1 MVTCYLLF
9 YTSDKCLLCRNI
21 CFRSLFLHTRKNQ
34 PQGPE
39 AETSSS
45 ARSTS
50 FANRHFKFASADTK
64 ISLLAMAAGYR
75 QLQKPPGQVRYK
87 ALYDKK
93 EKEMIEEMIA
103 AGDTGDR
110 IIPEAVVAEVN
121 KALIS
126 NAVLKRPNA
135 FEMVAQLPNEQAKGS
150 KLKNAWAAWRAARPN
165 QTMFAERRALQKE
178 MYKKRKEERRV
189 ANIAKLE
196 KIMQAKEEKNKQEQT
211 ERDEDAK
218 SPSGS
223 DSK

>member
-1 MVTCYLLF
+1 M
-9 YTSDKCLLCRNI
+9 KM
-21 CFRSLFLHTRKNQ
+21 
-34 PQGPE
+34 
-39 AETSSS
+39 A
-45 ARSTS
+45 
-50 FANRHFKFASADTK
+50 
-64 ISLLAMAAGYR
+64 LLAMAAGYR

-93 EKEMIEEMIA
+93 KKEMIEEMIA

-121 KALIS
+121 KALI
-126 NAVLKRPNA
+126 PNA
-135 FEMVAQLPNEQAKGS
+135 EVKKKVHCQVLIDCHNDRHATLND
-150 KLKNAWAAWRAARPN
+150 AWSAWRAAHPDHIR
-165 QTMFAERRALQKE
+165 FVERRALEKQ
-178 MYKKRKEERRV
+178 MYNKRKEERRV